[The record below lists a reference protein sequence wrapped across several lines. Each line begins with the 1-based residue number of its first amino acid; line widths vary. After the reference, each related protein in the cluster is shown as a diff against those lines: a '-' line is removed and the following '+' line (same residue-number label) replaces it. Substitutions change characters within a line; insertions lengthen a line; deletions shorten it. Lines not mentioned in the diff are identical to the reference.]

1 MRQIM
6 SYSFR
11 PTLLI
16 LVEERAAGLKI
27 CVVVPAGQ
35 DGSILSPV
43 RTTTCLSNGPGFT
56 VNEVSIRVRGVS
68 WSDAEVA
75 GFHRLN
81 FVRSGLFRLRLRN
94 WEGVADPSVAYISGP
109 KDEQRIAH
117 KVGVEDICTTVVL
130 SDELVAELTDG
141 DGVVPTGPFFT
152 SGAVDL
158 AHRVL
163 VTRARSGGDMFELA
177 ERVNRLASDLF
188 GQRARFDRRE
198 PASSRTRLAEAA
210 REVLDEDPVSLGL
223 VDVARRVGVSPHY
236 LSRVFRRETGQ
247 TLTRFRNR
255 LRVRR
260 ALDRIEG
267 GENNLARLAADLGFS
282 DHAHLTRTVRD
293 EVGHTPSAVRA
304 LLASPGR

>member
-1 MRQIM
+1 M
-6 SYSFR
+6 
-11 PTLLI
+11 
-16 LVEERAAGLKI
+16 
-27 CVVVPAGQ
+27 
-35 DGSILSPV
+35 LSPV
-43 RTTTCLSNGPGFT
+43 RMTTCLSNGPGFT
-56 VNEVSIRVRGVS
+56 INEVSIQVRDNS

-94 WEGVADPSVAYISGP
+94 WEGVADPSVAYVNGP
-109 KDEQRIAH
+109 TDEQRIAH
-117 KVGVEDICTTVVL
+117 QVGVEDICTTVVL
-130 SDELVAELTDG
+130 SHELVAELTD
-141 DGVVPTGPFFT
+141 DGGSAPTGPVFT
-152 SGAVDL
+152 SGAIDL

-163 VTRARSGGDMFELA
+163 VTRARSGGDEFELA
-177 ERVNRLASDLF
+177 ERVNRLAGDLF
-188 GQRARFDRRE
+188 GQRECFVRRE
-198 PASSRTRLAEAA
+198 PASSPARLVETA
-210 REVLDEDPVSLGL
+210 REVLVEDPVSLGL
-223 VDVARRVGVSPHY
+223 VDVARRVGASPHY
-236 LSRVFRRETGQ
+236 LSRVFRRETGE

-304 LLASPGR
+304 LLTRPGA

>member
-1 MRQIM
+1 M
-6 SYSFR
+6 
-11 PTLLI
+11 
-16 LVEERAAGLKI
+16 
-27 CVVVPAGQ
+27 
-35 DGSILSPV
+35 LSSV

-56 VNEVSIRVRGVS
+56 INEVSIRVSDHS

-94 WEGVADPSVAYISGP
+94 WEGMADPSVAYVSGP

-117 KVGVEDICTTVVL
+117 QVGVEDVCTTVVL
-130 SDELVAELTDG
+130 ADELVAELTDG
-141 DGVVPTGPFFT
+141 DDVVPAGPVFT

-163 VTRARSGGDMFELA
+163 VTRARSGGDEFELA
-177 ERVNRLASDLF
+177 ERVNRLAGELL
-188 GQRARFDRRE
+188 GQRERFARRE
-198 PASSRTRLAEAA
+198 PSSRTRLVETA
-210 REVLDEDPVSLGL
+210 REVLVEDPVSLGL

-236 LSRVFRRETGQ
+236 LSRVFRRETGE

-304 LLASPGR
+304 LLTLHTD